1 MRIARKKKKVYKKL
15 WFKRDGIKRYIIK
28 SSIDKVGWECAGGKI
43 VWGCMTR
50 LKYDA
55 KLK

>member
-28 SSIDKVGWECAGGKI
+28 SSIDKVVWTCAEGKT